1 MSKTKKK
8 PIRYMNILK
17 KINVSK
23 EIQTI
28 ITMK

>member
-1 MSKTKKK
+1 MSKTKEK
-8 PIRYMNILK
+8 PIRYMNILM

-28 ITMK
+28 VAMK